1 MLPILSLVMVVRD
14 EAPHVE
20 DTIKSIISAVDE
32 FVWLDT
38 GSSDETPDICAKYG
52 RGARLAV
59 DFHQMDFGAAKTIVS
74 AMARGELILLLDAD
88 ERLTGFESLA
98 SIVEQLQLSR
108 YEAFSFPRRRW
119 ADLAMTQQVEIEA
132 YPDWQARLY
141 RNDPAKVR
149 WTGILHEKLSGEDLK
164 IGDAATVE
172 NDKRN
177 HPDSK
182 YAVVENGPIIEHFQD
197 PLHLSDPVRAAR
209 RWEQRKILAARAG
222 VHIEGSTE
230 AMRLATLNVSG
241 EVMEVSTEIGRAI
254 PHA

>member
-59 DFHQMDFGAAKTIVS
+59 DFHSMDFGAAKSIVS

-88 ERLTGFESLA
+88 ERLTGSESLA

-141 RNDPAKVR
+141 RNNPAKVH

-182 YAVVENGPIIEHFQD
+182 YAVVENGLIIEHFQD
-197 PLHLSDPVRAAR
+197 IYALTDPDKATR
-209 RWEQRKILAARAG
+209 RMKQRQILAQRAG
-222 VHIEGSTE
+222 VPVEGSDE
-230 AMRLATLNVSG
+230 ALTLALKNVRTDDLS
-241 EVMEVSTEIGRAI
+241 
-254 PHA
+254 